1 MIPGWQKCRKHSFE
15 TLIFKYV
22 HFDTMIDVTAKKR
35 EQRMLYFQY
44 CERVSVQNS
53 NWKENSRVIVNWA
66 IFVQSEDHKRIIPPR
81 MMNYAKIPYKRT
93 IHLPRVSSTRSL
105 LHCRS
110 WTGRKKKRRE
120 RSCAGDVHT
129 RTEGRQT
136 FPLQWQ
142 GALCLDNDASEAEV
156 IEEGESS
163 NSLTTW
169 AICKALKLSAMQ
181 KRILADKV

>member
-53 NWKENSRVIVNWA
+53 NWKENSRVIVNWG

-93 IHLPRVSSTRSL
+93 IHLPRVSSTIS
-105 LHCRS
+105 
-110 WTGRKKKRRE
+110 
-120 RSCAGDVHT
+120 
-129 RTEGRQT
+129 
-136 FPLQWQ
+136 F
-142 GALCLDNDASEAEV
+142 
-156 IEEGESS
+156 EESESS
-163 NSLTTW
+163 NSMTTW
-169 AICKALKLSAMQ
+169 TSRGRWIIKFIDDLGNLQSTEFYCPQCRNECWRTKSKTSLCTSLRWKNAL
-181 KRILADKV
+181 